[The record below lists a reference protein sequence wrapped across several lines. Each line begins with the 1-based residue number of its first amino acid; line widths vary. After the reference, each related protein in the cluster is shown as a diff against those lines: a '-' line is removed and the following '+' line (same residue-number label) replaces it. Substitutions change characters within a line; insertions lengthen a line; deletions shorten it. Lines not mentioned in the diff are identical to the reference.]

1 VTSFN
6 TGTTATVTNS
16 GTASGTFTI
25 PAGVLSGDI
34 IYVLVMAFTTA
45 SGALT
50 DTLTSTATTPV
61 LVGSQQS
68 TGVNSGIQVTSGIWQ
83 IVATGSDAG
92 ATLTFGTSGGSG
104 GTYWYNV
111 GLGAWTGFSSVNP
124 DVNAGT
130 EFFSASSTGTTTT
143 PSATT
148 GTAGD
153 WQIQFLGVAPPNGN
167 NFTVPGGLTGRE
179 AITSATNQGLLLQ
192 IADSNGSV
200 GGSGTSIGNTTW
212 TIPANAS
219 NTWST
224 SFTVGITPAVSGG
237 PPPQPQP
244 GSRTWRARFRR
255 GQVPWPTP
263 ATVPAPPAQPPALL
277 KGAPAAVKGRLTGVA
292 APPAAAPP
300 GSGPAVLPQPGSRSW
315 RARFRRRQ
323 APSAPLGLAPSV
335 PSPFFA
341 PHTLLQGPAA
351 AGRSELFHVE
361 APPPVR
367 PGPPAP
373 FHPPHLLL
381 QGPAA
386 RVLARLTGAR
396 GRPGVPAPF
405 TPPRVPLRG
414 PAAAVKGRLTGV
426 AAPPPV
432 RHLILGGFPLRG
444 PAAAA
449 KGTLSGVAAPPP
461 VLHPVVVST
470 FKAPGFPLRGPA
482 AARKGGVTGLAAPPP
497 VTQPNVPAPFY
508 APHVLLRGPVPA
520 VPGTKT
526 TGAVAPPPA
535 PPPLAPP
542 HWQGSTHMIAATAT
556 GNLIQGAN
564 HTGRG
569 GPGPDLKGDYERSGD

>member
-1 VTSFN
+1 V
-6 TGTTATVTNS
+6 
-16 GTASGTFTI
+16 TFTAVGGLI
-25 PAGVLSGDI
+25 QSQ
-34 IYVLVMAFTTA
+34 
-45 SGALT
+45 
-50 DTLTSTATTPV
+50 ATTFSLTPST
-61 LVGSQQS
+61 VGDFILLEITQFQNNSVIV
-68 TGVNSGIQVTSGIWQ
+68 TGVSSSNVTW
-83 IVATGSDAG
+83 AA
-92 ATLTFGTSGGSG
+92 
-104 GTYWYNV
+104 
-111 GLGAWTGFSSVNP
+111 LGTGFAGS
-124 DVNAGT
+124 VNAGT
-130 EFFSASSTGTTTT
+130 ASVWIGTVTSTSAATVTVAWNAATPTTIQIGGQEFSAGGAAVSLDVQGHIDSAGTNTWASLTPAASGELYFGYALNSAVSS
-143 PSATT
+143 
-148 GTAGD
+148 AGS
-153 WQIQFLGVAPPNGN
+153 
-167 NFTVPGGLTGRE
+167 
-179 AITSATNQGLLLQ
+179 TSGYTYK
-192 IADSNGSV
+192 IDSNGNGLAYNLNCAAGV
-200 GGSGTSIGNTTW
+200 GTAPVWGDSTQIFGIMVLAQAASSG
-212 TIPANAS
+212 
-219 NTWST
+219 
-224 SFTVGITPAVSGG
+224 PAVLR
-237 PPPQPQP
+237 QP

-255 GQVPWPTP
+255 GQVPWPPP
-263 ATVPAPPAQPPALL
+263 ATVPAPPAQLPALL
-277 KGAPAAVKGRLTGVA
+277 KGVPAAVKGKLTGVA
-292 APPAAAPP
+292 APPPVAAPP
-300 GSGPAVLPQPGSRSW
+300 GSGPAYLPQPGSRTW

-323 APSAPLGLAPSV
+323 APSAPLGPPPAAPPA

-405 TPPRVPLRG
+405 TPPRLLSRG
-414 PAAAVKGRLTGV
+414 PAAAVKGRLTGL

-432 RHLILGGFPLRG
+432 RHLTLGGFPLRG

-449 KGTLSGVAAPPP
+449 KGTLSGLVAPPP

-482 AARKGGVTGLAAPPP
+482 AARKGGVTGLVAPPP
-497 VTQPNVPAPFY
+497 VTQPNVPSPFY
-508 APHVLLRGPVPA
+508 PPHVPLRGPVP
-520 VPGTKT
+520 VTPRTKT
-526 TGAVAPPPA
+526 TGGVAPPPA

-569 GPGPDLKGDYERSGD
+569 GPGSDLKGDYERSGD